1 MNARECEAQL
11 LQTLDQPIRNYCK
24 WRWTSIEMEDRVA
37 EAKYVFLIVLRTKG
51 LPEEAVWP
59 VFQRTLHK
67 YMKPINA
74 RESRHRYCRS
84 LNARIKTRSGEPGCT
99 LLDLLPCPQPDV
111 SDLAVDAAQSHHQR
125 LFP

>member
-1 MNARECEAQL
+1 MNARECETQL
-11 LQTLDQPIRNYCK
+11 LQILDQPIRNYCK
-24 WRWTSIEMEDRVA
+24 WRWTSIEMDDRVA

-51 LPEEAVWP
+51 LPEEAIWP
-59 VFQRTLHK
+59 VFQQTLHK

-84 LNARIKTRSGEPGCT
+84 LNARIKTRSGELGCT

-125 LFP
+125 FFP